1 MGIFPRRLDSNL
13 GGGIMSVVEHVVN
26 ETVRLI
32 AEHSLTDVQMK
43 DVHKKLNYVIEL
55 ELLNDK

>member
-1 MGIFPRRLDSNL
+1 
-13 GGGIMSVVEHVVN
+13 MSVVEHVVN

-32 AEHSLTDVQMK
+32 AEHSLTDEQMQ

>member
-1 MGIFPRRLDSNL
+1 
-13 GGGIMSVVEHVVN
+13 MSVVEHVVN